1 MKLARIAFMAAALL
15 ALAGASPA
23 QQPVAMK
30 IKAPELREVNEWIN
44 SKALTLAEL
53 KGQVVVVHFWTF
65 G

>member
-1 MKLARIAFMAAALL
+1 MKHARNAFMVAALL
-15 ALAGASPA
+15 TLAGTAPA
-23 QQPVAMK
+23 QQPVAMR

-44 SKALTLAEL
+44 SKALTLNEL